1 MQPTFVVM
9 TDLSRSAEAALTYT
23 TRLAQRL
30 DGRLVLLHVFL
41 DPVLEPEVSMV
52 AAPILVTS
60 RQEIMTNMV
69 QRASTLPVPT
79 DTEVVVDV
87 LSTALANVVQQH
99 HPLLLALGREE
110 PDNVL
115 DRLVGNRA
123 LPILQDAHHP
133 LLLVPE
139 SYHETEL
146 PQRIVVATDAHP
158 FTLSAPSLELGELF
172 EALQPTTTVVH
183 VTSGSGPSQAEVGL
197 ASVQR
202 TGLFGRLTS
211 NSLYEVCEEAP
222 ADGILHAASEL
233 KAQLIVMLAR
243 PHTFLG
249 GLFHRSITAQI
260 LRRSPVPV
268 LVLPTTK

>member
-1 MQPTFVVM
+1 MQPTFVVL

-41 DPVLEPEVSMV
+41 DPVLEPEISMV
-52 AAPILVTS
+52 AAPILVASREEIITS
-60 RQEIMTNMV
+60 MV
-69 QRASTLPVPT
+69 QQASTLPVPA

-87 LSTALANVVQQH
+87 LSSALANVVQQH

-110 PDNVL
+110 PDNLL

-123 LPILQDAHHP
+123 LPILQDTRHP

-139 SYHETEL
+139 GWQDTEL
-146 PQRIVVATDAHP
+146 PQRLVVAIDAHP
-158 FTLSAPSLELGELF
+158 FWLSAPSLALDELF
-172 EALQPTTTVVH
+172 DALQPTTTVVH
-183 VTSGSGPSQAEVGL
+183 VIPGQGPSQTKVEL

-202 TGLFGRLTS
+202 TGLFGKLTS
-211 NSLYEVCEEAP
+211 ASLYEVWKEAP
-222 ADGILHAASEL
+222 AAGILHAAAEL

-260 LRRSPVPV
+260 LRRSPIPV

>member
-1 MQPTFVVM
+1 MQPTFVVL
-9 TDLSRSAEAALTYT
+9 TDLSRSAEAALMYT

-52 AAPILVTS
+52 AAPVLVAS

-69 QRASTLPVPT
+69 QRASTLPVPA

-87 LSTALANVVQQH
+87 LSAALANVVQQH
-99 HPLLLALGREE
+99 RPLLLALGREE
-110 PDNVL
+110 PDNLL

-139 SYHETEL
+139 RWHDAEL
-146 PQRIVVATDAHP
+146 PQRIIVATDARP
-158 FTLSAPSLELGELF
+158 FSLSAPSLALAELF
-172 EALQPTTTVVH
+172 NTLQPETTVVH
-183 VTSGSGPSQAEVGL
+183 VTAGHGPSKAEVGL
-197 ASVQR
+197 ASAQQ
-202 TGLFGRLTS
+202 TGLFGKLS
-211 NSLYEVCEEAP
+211 NNSLYEVCEEAP
-222 ADGILHAASEL
+222 ADGILHAAAEL
-233 KAQLIVMLAR
+233 HAQLLVLLAR
-243 PHTFLG
+243 PHSFLG
-249 GLFHRSITAQI
+249 GLFHHSVTADI